1 MNLKELTLDLAK
13 KCMAK
18 KMSYED
24 AFNEIFF
31 RVHSKPLPKNYK
43 FSTKNK
49 IIK

>member
-1 MNLKELTLDLAK
+1 MNLKEITLDLAK

-43 FSTKNK
+43 FGKRK